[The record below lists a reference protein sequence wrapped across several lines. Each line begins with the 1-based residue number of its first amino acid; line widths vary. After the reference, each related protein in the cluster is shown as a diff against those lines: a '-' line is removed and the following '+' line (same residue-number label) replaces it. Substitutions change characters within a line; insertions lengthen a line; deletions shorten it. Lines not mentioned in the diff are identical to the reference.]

1 MIKLENVSFSF
12 ENKPILHGFNM
23 TAAEKGVTCIVGK
36 SGIGKST
43 IVDLICSLKKPDS
56 GKVTADGKLS
66 VVFQEDRL
74 LPWLSVLDNINCVSD
89 EETAK
94 LWLSKVGLSD
104 SFELLPDELSGGM
117 KRRAA
122 LARALAYS
130 GDALI
135 LDEPFNGVDDETKSV
150 LINIIKDQAKTRPV
164 ILITHDKDD
173 IGELADKIVSL
184 DD

>member
-12 ENKPILHGFNM
+12 EDKPILRNFSMQTKEN
-23 TAAEKGVTCIVGK
+23 GVTCIVGR

-43 IVDLICSLKKPDS
+43 VVDLICALKKPDS
-56 GKVTADGKLS
+56 GTVTADKKLS

-74 LPWLSVLDNINCVSD
+74 LPWLSVLDNVKCVSD

-94 LWLSKVGLSD
+94 LRLSEVGLSD
-104 SFELLPDELSGGM
+104 SLELTPDKLSGGM

-150 LINIIKDQAKTRPV
+150 LKSIIKEQAKTKPV
-164 ILITHDKDD
+164 ILITHDRED
-173 IGELADKIVSL
+173 IGELADEIVSL
-184 DD
+184 ND